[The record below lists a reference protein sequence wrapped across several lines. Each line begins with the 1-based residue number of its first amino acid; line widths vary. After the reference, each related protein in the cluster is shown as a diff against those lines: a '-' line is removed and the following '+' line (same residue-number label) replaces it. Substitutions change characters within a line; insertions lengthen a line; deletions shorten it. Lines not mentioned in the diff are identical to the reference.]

1 MNAQQQASIRRA
13 QQLRSCHLLCR
24 WQWVGDGTCV
34 EIVLPSTYVL
44 PRRISTGWSLG
55 LSALSLFREFPVYI
69 RKIEESKNRSWVCPS
84 PTFDFLTIIQTE
96 IKKSKNRRIEESQIE
111 VEVVTTDR
119 RRSEFI
125 YFSATVSNL
134 LPPPPLLR
142 LSSFHCVCEQITL
155 LLRLLSPLKP
165 SQTLT

>member
-1 MNAQQQASIRRA
+1 MLCSKHAHWTELTERR
-13 QQLRSCHLLCR
+13 HLGI
-24 WQWVGDGTCV
+24 QVPMAHV
-34 EIVLPSTYVL
+34 KKQPSFS
-44 PRRISTGWSLG
+44 PSPDIN
-55 LSALSLFREFPVYI
+55 

>member
-1 MNAQQQASIRRA
+1 VS
-13 QQLRSCHLLCR
+13 
-24 WQWVGDGTCV
+24 
-34 EIVLPSTYVL
+34 PS
-44 PRRISTGWSLG
+44 PDIN
-55 LSALSLFREFPVYI
+55 

-119 RRSEFI
+119 RQSEFI

-134 LPPPPLLR
+134 LPPPPLLH
-142 LSSFHCVCEQITL
+142 LSSFHCVCEHHIASKAAFSSEAFTDPHINL
-155 LLRLLSPLKP
+155 HFAE
-165 SQTLT
+165 

>member
-1 MNAQQQASIRRA
+1 MLSRIDPHPACVSEWLAIFTYDGAS
-13 QQLRSCHLLCR
+13 
-24 WQWVGDGTCV
+24 G
-34 EIVLPSTYVL
+34 IVISPS
-44 PRRISTGWSLG
+44 PDIN
-55 LSALSLFREFPVYI
+55 